1 MAHSVIQS
9 MHTEI
14 LLCFC
19 LRVPVAS
26 ERDAI
31 GMRMLGC
38 SLSSLR
44 LFDNAF
50 LASRVACVSAGGGGV

>member
-1 MAHSVIQS
+1 